1 MGAGSMFGAI
11 AGSLLTRHLGKIV
24 TNPINMRVYRNAI
37 DFKLPERLRNKAIIK
52 FFQVFG
58 EEINELDKE
67 LAQMEEAAIRK
78 ETLDSVKGGA
88 AATIIKEGFKDVKE
102 GIGGAIQSIK
112 PDWMG
117 QQSSVNMP
125 TQLPQTGETEVATAG
140 FGGGTPAPGSML
152 GGTSQLNAPAAA
164 ALYTGDTDAALA
176 AQYSASKGG
185 LMSLRR

>member
-1 MGAGSMFGAI
+1 
-11 AGSLLTRHLGKIV
+11 
-24 TNPINMRVYRNAI
+24 
-37 DFKLPERLRNKAIIK
+37 LPERLRNKSIIK
-52 FFQVFG
+52 FFEVFG

-88 AATIIKEGFKDVKE
+88 AATIVKEGLKDVKE
-102 GIGGAIQSIK
+102 GIGGVIESIK

-117 QQSSVNMP
+117 QQSGAQMP

-176 AQYSASKGG
+176 AQYASEGG
-185 LMSLRR
+185 LMSIRR